1 MVEAVEDGEVFIM
14 TENKEED
21 FVIKS
26 AMLKVVAI
34 IYLNLRFNL
43 MCSINY

>member
-14 TENKEED
+14 TENKEEN

-26 AMLKVVAI
+26 AMLKVGGN
-34 IYLNLRFNL
+34 YLF
-43 MCSINY
+43 